1 MAAQA
6 WVIQYNQSTRAVV
19 SSLVWTTVSL
29 LFCKH
34 LLSVRAAMQ
43 QWDAD
48 TSFCSSSP
56 SLFLAFM
63 SLPAAQLLSL
73 SFSLALP
80 PSPPLSR
87 SAAAA
92 AAVAVHQQQ
101 TLARQSSWLQRLQW
115 QSKQTT
121 VFWRRCLM
129 WKWTVSLRRIYLS
142 SSKSGSDFR
151 LFRFPKNM
159 VKQVFSSWVFKDARK
174 TSSRRRKTEVE
185 REASNGKKNNPS
197 KKQKK
202 CNVQNQCACFDLS
215 KKALCAHARMPSV
228 NSECHSYSFL

>member
-1 MAAQA
+1 MKA
-6 WVIQYNQSTRAVV
+6 VRPDGGTSVSNTILSEYAVV
-19 SSLVWTTVSL
+19 SSLVWTTLSL

-34 LLSVRAAMQ
+34 LLSVRAAMH
-43 QWDAD
+43 QWDVD

-129 WKWTVSLRRIYLS
+129 WKWTVSLRRIYIAL
-142 SSKSGSDFR
+142 KADPTSDF
-151 LFRFPKNM
+151 F
-159 VKQVFSSWVFKDARK
+159 VFLKIWWSKYFLLEFSK
-174 TSSRRRKTEVE
+174 TRERRALEGE
-185 REASNGKKNNPS
+185 RW
-197 KKQKK
+197 
-202 CNVQNQCACFDLS
+202 
-215 KKALCAHARMPSV
+215 R
-228 NSECHSYSFL
+228 